1 MLAYHKTSQPY
12 SFSIQMR
19 QMGEI
24 KAEFVFA
31 AASEAV
37 MNVWMEALYV
47 SMGNTLPEEIYETT
61 AGAYPEALKP
71 AGLESPRPLRPLP
84 PRSHSI
90 GPSL

>member
-1 MLAYHKTSQPY
+1 MLAYHKTSQPYKAHPQSKKSQPY

-37 MNVWMEALYV
+37 M
-47 SMGNTLPEEIYETT
+47 
-61 AGAYPEALKP
+61 K
-71 AGLESPRPLRPLP
+71 
-84 PRSHSI
+84 
-90 GPSL
+90 

>member
-37 MNVWMEALYV
+37 M
-47 SMGNTLPEEIYETT
+47 
-61 AGAYPEALKP
+61 K
-71 AGLESPRPLRPLP
+71 
-84 PRSHSI
+84 
-90 GPSL
+90 